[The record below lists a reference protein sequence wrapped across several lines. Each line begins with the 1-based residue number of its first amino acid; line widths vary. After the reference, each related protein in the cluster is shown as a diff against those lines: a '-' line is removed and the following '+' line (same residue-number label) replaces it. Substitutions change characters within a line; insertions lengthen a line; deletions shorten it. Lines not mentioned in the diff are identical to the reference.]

1 KTISSIFDSSLITS
15 DPPHHKFLRDSIAMA
30 FNPKNIAKLEPTIEK
45 ITQELLNKV
54 VENEKMD
61 LIKDFAFPL
70 PITVIAELLG
80 VPPEDHP
87 KFKKWAD
94 QILSSSL
101 LIHAG
106 SEEIN
111 KLNLRIKEE
120 MTSYFSS
127 IIDSRSKTPK
137 NDIISNLINY
147 SELNNQATESKTSL
161 SFLSKE
167 NIISFCALL
176 LLAGH
181 VTTINLIGNMFISF
195 FEYPLEF
202 LKLKKNPSELIPL
215 AIEETLRYRSPVQ
228 CLIRYTNK
236 NLTIGEGDYS
246 RFIPGG
252 KRIFTWI
259 GSANHDESVFSNP
272 QKFNLNRHPN
282 PHIAFGAGIHLCI
295 GAPLARLEARVALRN
310 ILNYMNDIQLEE
322 PSKPLKAIDSITIHG
337 VESLPITFK
346 KLNANLIKI

>member
-1 KTISSIFDSSLITS
+1 
-15 DPPHHKFLRDSIAMA
+15 M
-30 FNPKNIAKLEPTIEK
+30 
-45 ITQELLNKV
+45 
-54 VENEKMD
+54 
-61 LIKDFAFPL
+61 
-70 PITVIAELLG
+70 
-80 VPPEDHP
+80 
-87 KFKKWAD
+87 
-94 QILSSSL
+94 
-101 LIHAG
+101 
-106 SEEIN
+106 
-111 KLNLRIKEE
+111 
-120 MTSYFSS
+120 
-127 IIDSRSKTPK
+127 
-137 NDIISNLINY
+137 
-147 SELNNQATESKTSL
+147 
-161 SFLSKE
+161 
-167 NIISFCALL
+167 
-176 LLAGH
+176 
-181 VTTINLIGNMFISF
+181 
-195 FEYPLEF
+195 
-202 LKLKKNPSELIPL
+202 IPL